1 MDCNS
6 CDDNLKC
13 EFYMKDY
20 PGSGDLWRA
29 KKLCEEKEKKM
40 LLDHILEVSLLLKT
54 MNITDEKYQELI
66 TNQAKLALWLKK

>member
-1 MDCNS
+1 MNCNDCEEK
-6 CDDNLKC
+6 LKC

-29 KKLCEEKEKKM
+29 KKLCAEREKSV
-40 LLDHILEVSLLLKT
+40 LLEHIQEVSLLLKT
-54 MNITDEKYQELI
+54 MNITNEKYQELI

>member
-1 MDCNS
+1 MNCNDCEEK
-6 CDDNLKC
+6 LKC

-40 LLDHILEVSLLLKT
+40 LLEHIQEVSLLLKT
-54 MNITDEKYQELI
+54 TNITDKKYQELI
-66 TNQAKLALWLKK
+66 TNQAKLAIWLKK

>member
-1 MDCNS
+1 MNCNDCEEK
-6 CDDNLKC
+6 LKC

-29 KKLCEEKEKKM
+29 KKLCVEREKNV
-40 LLDHILEVSLLLKT
+40 LLEHIQEVSLLLKT
-54 MNITDEKYQELI
+54 INITNEKYQELI

>member
-1 MDCNS
+1 MNCNDCEEK
-6 CDDNLKC
+6 LKC

-29 KKLCEEKEKKM
+29 KKLCEEREKKIF
-40 LLDHILEVSLLLKT
+40 LEHNQEVSLLFKT

-66 TNQAKLALWLKK
+66 TNQAKLAIWLKK